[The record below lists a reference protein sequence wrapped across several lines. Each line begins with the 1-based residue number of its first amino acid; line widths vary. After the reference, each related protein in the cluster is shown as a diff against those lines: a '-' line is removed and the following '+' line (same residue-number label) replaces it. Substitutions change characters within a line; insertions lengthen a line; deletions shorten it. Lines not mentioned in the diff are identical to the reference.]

1 MKWKAFLGGVVA
13 VALAST
19 SEPVVLE
26 TSSGK
31 VAGTLLL
38 PEGSGPHPVA
48 LIIAGSGPTDRD
60 GNSVAL
66 PGKNDSLKKLAEELA
81 ASGIASLRYDKKGV
95 GESTKVPEGDL
106 RFDTY
111 IDDAVE
117 WCNRLRG
124 DRRFSFLTIIG
135 HSEGSLIGMAAA
147 KKANADGF
155 VSIAGAGRPAQDVIR
170 EQLKAAPPDLQNQ
183 ANEILKSLSDG
194 KTVEMIPAQL
204 AALFR
209 ASVQPYLIS
218 WFRYDPA
225 KQIAALE
232 KPVLIEQG
240 TTDIQVSVQDA
251 KLLSQARPSAK
262 LSLIEGMNHVL
273 KQVPADRALQVKSYS
288 DPALPVHPELV
299 KDITAFVLGLRR

>member
-60 GNSVAL
+60 GNSLAL

-135 HSEGSLIGMAAA
+135 HSEGSLIGMVAA

-183 ANEILKSLSDG
+183 ANEILKSLSEG
-194 KTVEMIPAQL
+194 KKVEMIPAQL

-218 WFRYDPA
+218 WFRYDPRRRSPRSKSRFSSNREPPTSKLA
-225 KQIAALE
+225 CKTDAGEQRRETGIRA
-232 KPVLIEQG
+232 KPVE
-240 TTDIQVSVQDA
+240 
-251 KLLSQARPSAK
+251 
-262 LSLIEGMNHVL
+262 
-273 KQVPADRALQVKSYS
+273 DRAGLQHGH
-288 DPALPVHPELV
+288 LPCPRVNRLSEPLERV
-299 KDITAFVLGLRR
+299 VVVLQTGVDKRHEEG